1 MTHQTSLPLTEI
13 KPLGLR
19 DYQLQVKQN
28 LYSLIRSGK
37 KRILVFAPT
46 GAGKTVVAA
55 QIVADAA
62 SRGRRVWFVVDL
74 DILIAQTWDKF
85 KKFGLDC
92 GFVKAGWQEKPEA
105 SVQIV
110 SAQTL
115 ARRGLENQ
123 IPPDV
128 VLLDECHKTA
138 WTAIVRQ
145 MMGEWC
151 RSALYIGLTATPWRL
166 SKRQGMGDIFDA
178 LVTAPMPHKLMDG
191 GFLVKPAYY
200 GIPGADLKGVR
211 TVAGD
216 FSESDLA
223 IACDTS
229 EVVERIVKEWLR
241 LCQGRRTIVFAV
253 NVVHSKHIRDA
264 FLRAG
269 IPSEHVDGT
278 MTSKQRQPIYDRL
291 AAGETLVVTSCQA
304 LQEGFDVPSVSAVL
318 LCRPTKS
325 RALYFQQIGRGLRIH
340 PESEKTDCIVLD
352 QAGNVKRFGFVED
365 LRRISLTEGSDTQK
379 GDIPVKDCPDCEAL
393 LHISVMRCPSCG
405 YEFPAPEKVTP
416 TQKLE
421 RLLRKEDQPKF
432 RFFREQVKVGFQKHY
447 APEWASCRFK
457 EEYKFS
463 PPDNWRQ
470 AAIFGDNPTD
480 NNRLTYWNYLAA
492 IAQHKGKPRTWA
504 ERQWRF
510 EFGFD
515 EEGGEA

>member
-1 MTHQTSLPLTEI
+1 MTQQTSLHFAEL
-13 KPLGLR
+13 KPPELR

-37 KRILVFAPT
+37 RKILTFAPT
-46 GAGKTVVAA
+46 GAGKTILAA

-62 SRGRRVWFVVDL
+62 SRGKRVWFVVDL

-85 KKFGLDC
+85 KKFGLEC
-92 GFVKAGWQEKPEA
+92 GFVKARWQEKPEA
-105 SVQIV
+105 LVQII

-128 VLLDECHKTA
+128 VLLDECHKTGWA
-138 WTAIVRQ
+138 NIIRQ
-145 MMGEWC
+145 MMSEWC
-151 RSALYIGLTATPWRL
+151 SSALYIGLTATPWRL
-166 SKRQGMGDIFDA
+166 SKHQGMSDIFEA
-178 LVTAPMPHKLMDG
+178 LVTAPMPHELMER

-200 GIPGADLKGVR
+200 GIPGADLKGIH
-211 TVAGD
+211 TVGGD

-229 EVVERIVKEWLR
+229 EVVEGIVKEWLR

-253 NVVHSKHIRDA
+253 NVFHSKHIRDA

-269 IPSEHVDGT
+269 ISAEHVDGT
-278 MTSKQRQPIYDRL
+278 MTGKQRQPIYDRL
-291 AAGETLVVTSCQA
+291 TTGETLVVTSCQA
-304 LQEGFDVPSVSAVL
+304 LQEGFDIPSVSAVL

-325 RALYFQQIGRGLRIH
+325 KALYFQQIGRGLRIH

-365 LRRISLTEGSDTQK
+365 LRHISLTEGRETGRGEIS
-379 GDIPVKDCPDCEAL
+379 VKDCLGCEAL
-393 LHISVMRCPSCG
+393 LHISVMQCPHCG
-405 YEFPAPEKVTP
+405 YEFPAPEKVAL

-421 RLLRKEDQPKF
+421 RLLPKEDKPKF
-432 RFFREQVKVGFQKHY
+432 HFFREQIKVGFQRHY

-457 EEYKFS
+457 EEYQHY
-463 PPDNWRQ
+463 PPDDWRR

-480 NNRLTYWNYLAA
+480 DNRLTYWNHLVA
-492 IAQHKGKPRTWA
+492 IAQHKGKTRTWA

-510 EFGFD
+510 EFGF
-515 EEGGEA
+515 EGGEA

>member
-1 MTHQTSLPLTEI
+1 MTQPQSFTAL
-13 KPLGLR
+13 KPPGLR
-19 DYQLQVKQN
+19 DYQLRVKRN
-28 LYSLIRSGK
+28 LYSQIRSGK
-37 KRILVFAPT
+37 KRILIVAPT
-46 GAGKTVVAA
+46 GAGKTIVAA
-55 QIVADAA
+55 HVVVDAA
-62 SRGRRVWFVVDL
+62 SYGRRVWFVVDL

-92 GFVKAGWQEKPEA
+92 GFVKAGWSEKPEA
-105 SVQIV
+105 LVQII

-138 WTAIVRQ
+138 WTTIVRQ
-145 MMGEWC
+145 MMNEWC

-166 SKRQGMGDIFDA
+166 SKRQGMGNIFEA
-178 LVTAPMPHKLMDG
+178 LVTAPMPQELMDM

-211 TVAGD
+211 TFNGD
-216 FSESDLA
+216 FLESDLA
-223 IACDTS
+223 ITCDTS
-229 EVVERIVKEWLR
+229 EIVEGIVKEWLR

-253 NVVHSKHIRDA
+253 NIPHSKHTRDA

-269 IPSEHVDGT
+269 ISAEHVDGT

-291 AAGETLVVTSCQA
+291 TTGETLVVTSCQA

-318 LCRPTKS
+318 MCRPTKS
-325 RALYFQQIGRGLRIH
+325 KALYFQQIGRGLRIH
-340 PESEKTDCIVLD
+340 PESEKTDCVVLD

-365 LRRISLTEGSDTQK
+365 LQHISLTESSDAQK
-379 GDIPVKDCPDCEAL
+379 GEVPVKDCPNCEAL
-393 LHISVMRCPSCG
+393 LHISMMRCPNCG

-421 RLLRKEDQPKF
+421 RLLPKEDQPKF
-432 RFFREQVKVGFQKHY
+432 HFFRERIKVGFQRNH
-447 APEWASCRFK
+447 APIWASYRFK
-457 EEYKFS
+457 DKYQFY
-463 PPDNWRQ
+463 PPDDWRR

-480 NNRLTYWNYLAA
+480 ENRLIYRNHLVA
-492 IAQHKGKPRTWA
+492 IAQHQGKPETWI
-504 ERQWRF
+504 EHQWRF

-515 EEGGEA
+515 EEGGEV